1 MAVCAVRWWSQRRH
15 LTKKHTAA
23 ICLRPSRRAARN
35 DIAIV
40 CAGEGRKQRR
50 RFAGD
55 TRVSMYA
62 ASSPEFGPK
71 IATHPPTTETGRS
84 HRIPCVRHWTAAG
97 LQRRH
102 SSTCSHAG
110 CVMRHPGPTNDYI
123 DRLRDRLSPWQVWL
137 ARMGVICMTR
147 RTMQD
152 KTLPYINPS
161 LPSTL

>member
-1 MAVCAVRWWSQRRH
+1 MAWNRGNCEEARRAT
-15 LTKKHTAA
+15 LTRGAA

-35 DIAIV
+35 DIAIA
-40 CAGEGRKQRR
+40 CAGEGQKQRR

-71 IATHPPTTETGRS
+71 IATHPLTTETGRS
-84 HRIPCVRHWTAAG
+84 HRIPCACHWTAAG

-102 SSTCSHAG
+102 SNTCSYAA
-110 CVMRHPGPTNDYI
+110 CVMRHPGPINDYM
-123 DRLRDRLSPWQVWL
+123 DGLRDRLSPWQVWL
-137 ARMGVICMTR
+137 TRMGVILMTR

-152 KTLPYINPS
+152 KTLLYINPS